1 MVREVDPQ
9 MAAQLQREGAVVVD
23 VREPDEWALGHVS
36 GAQLIPSGDLPR
48 RLQAGALP
56 RESEIL
62 FICASGGRSWNAAS
76 LAEASGYHKVAS
88 VAGGTSKWRELG
100 LPIERGSR

>member
-36 GAQLIPSGDLPR
+36 GAQLIPLPTV
-48 RLQAGALP
+48 GAV
-56 RESEIL
+56 EI
-62 FICASGGRSWNAAS
+62 GM
-76 LAEASGYHKVAS
+76 
-88 VAGGTSKWRELG
+88 
-100 LPIERGSR
+100 ER